1 MMTAVAY
8 KNALISDIMNGQLD
22 DKLTAMLEAVKQ
34 RRKIVGTCEAF
45 TLNPGDRVRFIGT
58 INPTYLR
65 GVEAIFIERR
75 RTKISVRME
84 QTHGR
89 YRAGTTIIVPPELIE
104 KV

>member
-1 MMTAVAY
+1 MTAVAY
-8 KNALISDIMNGQLD
+8 KNALISDTMNGHLD

-34 RRKIVGTCEAF
+34 RRKVVGTCEAF

-75 RTKISVRME
+75 RTKIAVRLE
-84 QTHGR
+84 KTHGR
-89 YRAGTTIIVPPELIE
+89 YYANSSIVVPPELIE